1 MIGVEQQ
8 ASASTPPVT
17 QTSTAVDKARS
28 AQGNTP
34 AVVKKARSA
43 EEQKARNEVASHL
56 WQAKINRDTSFKH
69 MVEQSSDDNLRWIME
84 RPVERKKT
92 DTGYSDLVYARESRY
107 RGRYAAVNMLFDEKA
122 VGEKVPWGT
131 VLFEARRNQDPKKL
145 ARQAVLEYR
154 HDKMMDQVMDLFD
167 AKGIA
172 VRGGLSQKTYD
183 RIVKLKDQIAEQ
195 RNVIESKMPKKF
207 RPRSTLTNKRRYEVN
222 DM

>member
-1 MIGVEQQ
+1 VIGVEQQ

-17 QTSTAVDKARS
+17 Q
-28 AQGNTP
+28 TP

-69 MVEQSSDDNLRWIME
+69 MVEQSNDDSLRWVME
-84 RPVERKKT
+84 KPVGRQKT
-92 DTGYSDLVYARESRY
+92 RSGNNDLVYLHENQK
-107 RGRYAAVNMLFDEKA
+107 GRSYAAVNMLFDEKA

-131 VLFEARRNQDPKKL
+131 VLFKAGRNQNPKEL
-145 ARQAVLEYR
+145 ARQSVLEYR
-154 HDKMMDQVMDLFD
+154 ADKIKDQIMDLYD

-172 VRGGLSQKTYD
+172 SRGGLSQKTYD
-183 RIVKLKDQIAEQ
+183 RIVKLRDQIAEQ

-222 DM
+222 DMWSTFS